1 MHMWWFKPWLVSLL
15 SYSRVCPGQGTCA
28 PLCSNNEH
36 WAWSPSCVD
45 ECVFWEKVAEI
56 WSVLVQHQ
64 RDEAVCKVSLHRV
77 YYAIGCVFWC
87 TTSMSWSQVNKLTA
101 KFTWNQLVCMHEFSS
116 QKQQKT
122 PANQLISGK
131 FCSFTVVLVLLFQV
145 YEYLI
150 LYIYSML
157 FVIILSCRAHILH
170 VPQHNYWQVAM
181 HVWILFVVFM
191 EWEGRGNITININND
206 KEP

>member
-1 MHMWWFKPWLVSLL
+1 MVSILCWWVCLLGESGRNLISPCTAPKGWGSLQGEFAQSLL
-15 SYSRVCPGQGTCA
+15 CNW
-28 PLCSNNEH
+28 LCFL
-36 WAWSPSCVD
+36 VYY
-45 ECVFWEKVAEI
+45 
-56 WSVLVQHQ
+56 VLVTGKQ
-64 RDEAVCKVSLHRV
+64 
-77 YYAIGCVFWC
+77 
-87 TTSMSWSQVNKLTA
+87 TA

-181 HVWILFVVFM
+181 HVWILFVVCM
-191 EWEGRGNITININND
+191 EWEGWGECD
-206 KEP
+206 